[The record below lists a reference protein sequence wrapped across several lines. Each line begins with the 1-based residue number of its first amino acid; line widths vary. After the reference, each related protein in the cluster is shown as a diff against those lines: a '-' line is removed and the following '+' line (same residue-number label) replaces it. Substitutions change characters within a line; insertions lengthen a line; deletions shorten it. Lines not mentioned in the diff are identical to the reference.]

1 MKTLI
6 TAILLLFTM
15 SASSQEINKVTH
27 DEAGHVTGLI
37 NLCNREGFKLVP
49 EMKERYDIEYP
60 GYQADENTLTALKS
74 LLKGKKISIVMGTWC
89 GDSKFQVPHF
99 YKILDQAGVSEK
111 EITLICVDHSKQ
123 AENGLIDNLNI
134 QRVPTFIV
142 YENGKELGR
151 IIEFPQD
158 TLEKDLLGI
167 LVKK

>member
-1 MKTLI
+1 MKRLI
-6 TAILLLFTM
+6 TAVLLLFAM
-15 SASSQEINKVTH
+15 NVSSQEINKITH
-27 DEAGHVTGLI
+27 DDAGNVTGLI
-37 NLCNREGFKLVP
+37 NICTREGFKLVP

-60 GYQADENTLTALKS
+60 GYQADGNTLTALKP
-74 LLKGKKISIVMGTWC
+74 LLKDKKITIVMGTWC
-89 GDSKFQVPHF
+89 GDSQFQTPHF
-99 YKILDQAGVSEK
+99 YKILDQADVSEK
-111 EITLICVDHSKQ
+111 DVTLICVDHSKQ
-123 AENGLIDNLNI
+123 AEKGLIDNLNI